1 MTQTDLTELLNRA
14 QGGDASAREAAF
26 AQIYAD
32 LKRIAAA
39 ELRRN
44 PGATLN
50 TTALVHEAYAKLAAH
65 HAGALASRGHFFSL
79 AARAMRQILVDQA
92 RSRLADKRGGREVHT
107 GLDGAHEIADRR
119 AEELLLVDEALDR
132 LAEHDE
138 RAAKVVE
145 WHFFG
150 GFTFTEIAA
159 ELDLSERTVR
169 SDWALARAVLAR
181 ELGLGDSALAGP
193 DAGLRN
199 A

>member
-1 MTQTDLTELLNRA
+1 MVRADLTELLNRA
-14 QGGDASAREAAF
+14 QAGDAGAADAAF
-26 AQIYAD
+26 GELYAE

-50 TTALVHEAYAKLAAH
+50 TTALVHEAYAKLAAG
-65 HAGALASRGHFFSL
+65 HAGQLASRSHFFSL

-92 RSRLADKRGGREVHT
+92 RSRLAEKRGGREVHT
-107 GLDGAHEIADRR
+107 GLDSVNAAAEER
-119 AEELLLVDEALDR
+119 AEELLLIDAALEKLGARD
-132 LAEHDE
+132 A

-150 GFTFTEIAA
+150 GFTFDEIAA

-169 SDWALARAVLAR
+169 SDWAIARAVLAR
-181 ELGLGDSALAGP
+181 DLGAAP
-193 DAGLRN
+193 I
-199 A
+199 

>member
-1 MTQTDLTELLNRA
+1 MAQTDLTELLNRA

-65 HAGALASRGHFFSL
+65 HAGALASRAHFFSL

-92 RSRLADKRGGREVHT
+92 RSRLADKRGGREAHT
-107 GLDGAHEIADRR
+107 GLDDAREVADRR

-150 GFTFTEIAA
+150 GFTFGEIAA

-181 ELGLGDSALAGP
+181 ELGLGDTALAGP
-193 DAGLRN
+193 GAGLRN
-199 A
+199 T

>member
-1 MTQTDLTELLNRA
+1 MSNADLTELLNRA
-14 QGGDASAREAAF
+14 QGGDAGAQGAAY
-26 AQIYAD
+26 QLIYAD

-65 HAGALASRGHFFSL
+65 HEGALASRAHYFSL

-92 RSRLADKRGGREVHT
+92 RRRLADKRGGNEAHT
-107 GLDGAHEIADRR
+107 DLDSAHALADTR
-119 AEELLLVDEALDR
+119 AEELLLIDDALEK
-132 LAEHDE
+132 LASRDE

-150 GFTFTEIAA
+150 GFTFEEIAK

-181 ELGLGDSALAGP
+181 DLGLGAPAGF
-193 DAGLRN
+193 RS
-199 A
+199 

>member
-1 MTQTDLTELLNRA
+1 MARADLTELLNRA
-14 QGGDASAREAAF
+14 QKGDSAARDAAF
-26 AQIYAD
+26 DELYAE

-44 PGATLN
+44 AGATLN
-50 TTALVHEAYAKLAAH
+50 TTALVHEAYAKLAANH
-65 HAGALASRGHFFSL
+65 SGALASRAHFFSL

-92 RSRLADKRGGREVHT
+92 RARLAEKRGGGQAHT
-107 GLDGAHEIADRR
+107 DLDSAHDASDRR
-119 AEELLLVDEALDR
+119 AEEMLVLDDALGR
-132 LAEHDE
+132 LAERDA

-150 GFTFTEIAA
+150 GFTFAEIAA

-181 ELGLGDSALAGP
+181 DLSGEALPGCR
-193 DAGLRN
+193 D
-199 A
+199 

>member
-1 MTQTDLTELLNRA
+1 MAQTDLTELLNRA
-14 QGGDASAREAAF
+14 QGGDTSAREAAF

-65 HAGALASRGHFFSL
+65 HAGALASRAHFFSL

-92 RSRLADKRGGREVHT
+92 RSRLADKRGGREAHT
-107 GLDGAHEIADRR
+107 GLDGAHEVADRR

-181 ELGLGDSALAGP
+181 ELGLGDAALAGP

-199 A
+199 V

>member
-1 MTQTDLTELLNRA
+1 MAQTDLTELLNRA

-65 HAGALASRGHFFSL
+65 HAGALASRAHFFSL

-92 RSRLADKRGGREVHT
+92 RSRLADKRGGREAHT

-150 GFTFTEIAA
+150 GFTFGEIAA

-181 ELGLGDSALAGP
+181 ELGLGDAVLAGSG
-193 DAGLRN
+193 AGLRN

>member
-1 MTQTDLTELLNRA
+1 MAHTDLTELLNRA
-14 QGGDASAREAAF
+14 QGGDASARDAAF

-65 HAGALASRGHFFSL
+65 HAGALASRAHFFSL

-92 RSRLADKRGGREVHT
+92 RSRLADKRGGREAHT
-107 GLDGAHEIADRR
+107 GLDGAHEVADRR
-119 AEELLLVDEALDR
+119 AEELLRVDEALDR
-132 LAEHDE
+132 LAAHDE

-150 GFTFTEIAA
+150 GFTFVEIAA
-159 ELDLSERTVR
+159 ELGLSERTVR
-169 SDWALARAVLAR
+169 SDWALARAALAR
-181 ELGLGDSALAGP
+181 ELGLGDTAIAGP
-193 DAGLRN
+193 GAGLRN
-199 A
+199 G

>member
-1 MTQTDLTELLNRA
+1 MAQTDLTELLNRA

-65 HAGALASRGHFFSL
+65 HAGALASRAHFFSL

-92 RSRLADKRGGREVHT
+92 RSRLADKRGGREAHT

-150 GFTFTEIAA
+150 GFTFGEIAA

-181 ELGLGDSALAGP
+181 ELGLGDAVLAGP
-193 DAGLRN
+193 GAGLRN

>member
-1 MTQTDLTELLNRA
+1 MAQTDLTELLNRA

-65 HAGALASRGHFFSL
+65 HAGALASRAHFFSL

-92 RSRLADKRGGREVHT
+92 RSRLADKRGGREAHT
-107 GLDGAHEIADRR
+107 GLDGAHEVADRR

-150 GFTFTEIAA
+150 GFTFGEIAA

-181 ELGLGDSALAGP
+181 ELGLGDTALAGP
-193 DAGLRN
+193 GAGLRN
-199 A
+199 T

>member
-1 MTQTDLTELLNRA
+1 MAQADLTELLNRA

-65 HAGALASRGHFFSL
+65 HAGALASRAHFFSL

-92 RSRLADKRGGREVHT
+92 RSRLADKRGGREAHT
-107 GLDGAHEIADRR
+107 GLDDAREVADRR

-150 GFTFTEIAA
+150 GFTFGEIAA

-181 ELGLGDSALAGP
+181 ELGLGDTALAGP
-193 DAGLRN
+193 GAGLRN
-199 A
+199 T

>member
-1 MTQTDLTELLNRA
+1 MAHTDLTELLNRA
-14 QGGDASAREAAF
+14 QGGDATAREAAF

-65 HAGALASRGHFFSL
+65 HAGALASRAHFFSL

-92 RSRLADKRGGREVHT
+92 RSRLADKRGGREAHT
-107 GLDGAHEIADRR
+107 GLDGAHEVADRR

-150 GFTFTEIAA
+150 GFTFGEIAA
-159 ELDLSERTVR
+159 ELELSERTVR

-181 ELGLGDSALAGP
+181 ELGFGDIAPAASG
-193 DAGLRN
+193 AGLRN
-199 A
+199 T

>member
-1 MTQTDLTELLNRA
+1 MAQTDLTELLNRA

-65 HAGALASRGHFFSL
+65 HAGALASRAHFFSL

-92 RSRLADKRGGREVHT
+92 RSRLADKRGGREAHT
-107 GLDGAHEIADRR
+107 GLDDAREVADRR

-150 GFTFTEIAA
+150 GFTFGEIAA

-181 ELGLGDSALAGP
+181 ELG
-193 DAGLRN
+193 
-199 A
+199 

>member
-1 MTQTDLTELLNRA
+1 MAQADLTELLNRA

-65 HAGALASRGHFFSL
+65 HAGALASRAHFFSL

-92 RSRLADKRGGREVHT
+92 RSRLADKRGGREAHT
-107 GLDGAHEIADRR
+107 GLDGAHEVADRR

-181 ELGLGDSALAGP
+181 ELGLGDAVLAGP

-199 A
+199 V

>member
-1 MTQTDLTELLNRA
+1 VSRPDLTDLLNRA
-14 QGGDASAREAAF
+14 QSGDASVVDEAYQ
-26 AQIYAD
+26 QIYDD

-50 TTALVHEAYAKLAAH
+50 TTALVHEAYAKLAAN
-65 HAGALASRGHFFSL
+65 HAGAVASRAHYFSL

-92 RSRLADKRGGREVHT
+92 RSRLADKRGGREAHTDLDDVHV
-107 GLDGAHEIADRR
+107 AADQR
-119 AEELLLVDEALDR
+119 ANELLLINDALEQ
-132 LAEHDE
+132 LARRDA

-150 GFTFTEIAA
+150 GFSFTEIAA

-169 SDWALARAVLAR
+169 SDWALARALLAR
-181 ELGLGDSALAGP
+181 DLGDAAATGDFRS
-193 DAGLRN
+193 
-199 A
+199 

>member
-1 MTQTDLTELLNRA
+1 MPAADLTELLNLA
-14 QGGDASAREAAF
+14 QDGDAAAREAAF
-26 AQIYAD
+26 AAIYAD

-65 HAGALASRGHFFSL
+65 HAGPLASRAHFYSL

-92 RSRLADKRGGREVHT
+92 RRRLAEKRGGGEIHT
-107 GLDGAHEIADRR
+107 ELEAAHAQADAR
-119 AEELLLVDEALDR
+119 AEELLLIHDALER
-132 LAEHDE
+132 LAQRDE
-138 RAAKVVE
+138 RLATVVE

-150 GFTFTEIAA
+150 GFTFPEIAA
-159 ELDLSERTVR
+159 ELGLSERTVR
-169 SDWALARAVLAR
+169 ADWALARGVLAR
-181 ELGLGDSALAGP
+181 DFGVGAACRSD
-193 DAGLRN
+193 DRN

>member
-1 MTQTDLTELLNRA
+1 MAQADLTELLNRA

-65 HAGALASRGHFFSL
+65 HAGALASRAHFFSL

-92 RSRLADKRGGREVHT
+92 RSRLADKRGGREAHT
-107 GLDGAHEIADRR
+107 GLDGAHEVADRR
-119 AEELLLVDEALDR
+119 AEELLRVDEALDR

-181 ELGLGDSALAGP
+181 ELGLGDAVLAGP

-199 A
+199 V

>member
-1 MTQTDLTELLNRA
+1 MAQTDLTELLHRA

-65 HAGALASRGHFFSL
+65 HAGALASRAHFFSL

-92 RSRLADKRGGREVHT
+92 RSRLADKRGGREAHT
-107 GLDGAHEIADRR
+107 GLDDAREVADRR

-159 ELDLSERTVR
+159 ELDLSERPVR

-181 ELGLGDSALAGP
+181 ELGLGDAVLAGP

-199 A
+199 V